1 MRKLLFLG
9 LFAALVLAALMLPPL
24 SGASKKSANRVRT
37 SVPKP
42 DTWISSGFGQASLG
56 RPVSMTAVGFAESE
70 RVADMAKAK
79 KSNKSK
85 VQLEPVDREKV
96 MEARREKNAKGSGEV
111 IASMICCWNATR
123 NMNSIAS
130 TARSSVKSTRAQ
142 SELLMLPSQKFRE
155 VKRLNAL
162 SLK

>member
-96 MEARREKNAKGSGEV
+96 MEAKREKNAKGSGEG
-111 IASMICCWNATR
+111 IDIEDLLWER
-123 NMNSIAS
+123 NEEHA
-130 TARSSVKSTRAQ
+130 
-142 SELLMLPSQKFRE
+142 
-155 VKRLNAL
+155 
-162 SLK
+162 